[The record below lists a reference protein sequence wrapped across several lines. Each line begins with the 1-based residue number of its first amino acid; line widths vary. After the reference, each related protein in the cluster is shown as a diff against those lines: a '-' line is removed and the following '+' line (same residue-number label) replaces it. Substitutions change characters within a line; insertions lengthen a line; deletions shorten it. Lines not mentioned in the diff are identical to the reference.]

1 MKLPVIW
8 EDSSNSALS
17 AILKALTSAF
27 SYQGSA
33 VPSRKEIQW
42 SQLRVGVLVLV
53 AMAVL
58 VGLILLMSGS
68 SGGLFAR
75 KLVLRSYFENA
86 AGLKDGAPVTLEGV
100 TIGNVIHVRVVPDRN
115 PTPVEV
121 TMRVGHEYLSGL
133 RIDSTASIAQAG
145 VLGDS
150 YVDINSAHAHG
161 PAPANNTELKA
172 AGAPSIQ
179 DVVRNSNES
188 IVQAQEM
195 MRKIDTLIDTLN
207 SRRGTVGELLNDPEL
222 ARKITLIA
230 TDLQTITGAIAGGKG
245 SLGKL
250 VNDDTL
256 YTRANSAIDRLDKIT
271 IALDE
276 GKGSAGKLL
285 KDDALYNNL
294 NAAAANANQ
303 MVAEINAGKGTL
315 GMLAKD
321 PAFAAKFDDTVTRLD
336 TILKGLDEGKG
347 TLGQLVQ
354 NRSLYDHA
362 DQTLDQ
368 TQQLVKSIREDPKKY
383 LVIRLKVF

>member
-1 MKLPVIW
+1 
-8 EDSSNSALS
+8 
-17 AILKALTSAF
+17 
-27 SYQGSA
+27 

-42 SQLRVGVLVLV
+42 SQLRVGALVLA

-58 VGLILLMSGS
+58 VGLILLMSGQ
-68 SGGLFAR
+68 SGGLFER

-100 TIGNVIHVRVVPDRN
+100 TIGNVIHVRVVADRS

-121 TMRVGHEYLSGL
+121 TMRVSNEYLDRL
-133 RIDSTASIAQAG
+133 HTDTTATIAQAG

-150 YVDINSAHAHG
+150 YLDLSSAHASG
-161 PAPANNTELKA
+161 PAPANNAELKA
-172 AGAPSIQ
+172 TGAPSIQ

-188 IVQAQEM
+188 IIELNNLLHKVEVT
-195 MRKIDTLIDTLN
+195 IDAVN
-207 SRRGTVGELLNDPEL
+207 SRRGTAGELINNPEL
-222 ARKITLIA
+222 YHKISRIA
-230 TDLQTITGAIAGGKG
+230 DDLETISGAVAAGKG

-256 YTRANSAIDRLDKIT
+256 YNRANAAIDRLNKIT

-276 GKGSAGKLL
+276 GKGSAGKFI

-303 MVAEINAGKGTL
+303 MVAEINAGHGAL

-321 PAFAAKFDDTVTRLD
+321 PAFAAKLDDTVTRLD
-336 TILKGLDEGKG
+336 GFLKGLDEGKG
-347 TLGQLVQ
+347 TLGQLAQ
-354 NRSLYDHA
+354 NRALYDHA
-362 DQTLDQ
+362 DQMVGQ
-368 TQQLVKSIREDPKKY
+368 AQQLIKSIREDPKKY
-383 LVIRLKVF
+383 LVIRMKVF